1 MKVKVREY
9 KNIIQKCIMES
20 PTELIKE
27 WVEDIPE
34 QRHAD
39 GYLSTFKAAD
49 YIGNKYPG
57 RSFGIIIL

>member
-1 MKVKVREY
+1 
-9 KNIIQKCIMES
+9 MES

-57 RSFGIIIL
+57 RSFGVIIL